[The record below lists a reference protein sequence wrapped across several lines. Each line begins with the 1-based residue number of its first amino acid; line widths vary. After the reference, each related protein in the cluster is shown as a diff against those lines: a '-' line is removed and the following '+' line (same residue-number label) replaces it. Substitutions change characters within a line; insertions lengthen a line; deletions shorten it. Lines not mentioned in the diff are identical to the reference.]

1 MHRLR
6 RDRDGEEFEPV
17 SVGNESPRN
26 PTHDGAQAPGAR
38 EQIALPADSLERFVG
53 CFERSAKRWE
63 LIVYPALF
71 AFVILAGYGF
81 FLVYSLTHDMRT
93 VAHSMET
100 MVATM
105 DEMSHKLDS
114 LEPMLMSMS
123 DMDQSIRAI
132 TATNDAMRQQMA
144 IMTHSVARPLTF
156 MSQFMP
162 W

>member
-1 MHRLR
+1 MAGGSNTVGTGNELHPKPFP
-6 RDRDGEEFEPV
+6 DGSRQGSIPEPV
-17 SVGNESPRN
+17 
-26 PTHDGAQAPGAR
+26 
-38 EQIALPADSLERFVG
+38 ALPADSLERFVG

-81 FLVYSLTHDMRT
+81 FLVYSLAHDMQT

-100 MVATM
+100 MVVTM
-105 DEMSHKLDS
+105 NEMSRKLDT
-114 LEPMLMSMS
+114 LEPMLMSMGE
-123 DMDQSIRAI
+123 MDQSIRAI